1 VLVDPRCRSRQ
12 AQRGRAWGC
21 QGRGVTVA
29 VPQTMTEVE
38 LGDGEPSACV
48 KVASWL
54 LRLTRWKVG
63 CLRCLHVMCH
73 TSNAVLVG

>member
-1 VLVDPRCRSRQ
+1 
-12 AQRGRAWGC
+12 
-21 QGRGVTVA
+21 VTVA